1 MKKRFAAVL
10 LAAVTACPLLT
21 LPASASIDE
30 KRAWN
35 GRFYTYSYEQQD
47 YAVTLNSSFEF
58 SHPVY
63 TDDTGGF
70 SCKWDR
76 VFNVSAEVGCGM
88 PEGYAGKNYK
98 VFNML
103 EMIYDVDFCTDGN
116 GYFGVH
122 GWTQNPLV
130 EYYIIEGWGSW
141 RPPGGQGNRGPVT
154 VNGRV
159 YDVYQTMR
167 NNLPSIEGERT
178 FPQYFAVR
186 QENPV
191 TEHVQNRVKGTV
203 DICKVFSEF
212 EKKGFDRSGE
222 LYSCGL
228 VVEAYG
234 GGMGD
239 ASGYFTVHSASRS
252 WSDRIFFRQG
262 TDWFLTDDPSK
273 PVTTAPVQTEPVVT
287 TTTEPKLPADENGV
301 FFREDFESG
310 RGDWEKR
317 AYKDDTSVLA
327 ADTAYYAEGQ
337 QSLYVTERSESWNGA
352 ALSLEPYALEP
363 GKAYSFQ
370 AAVMQNSAP
379 DQTFTM
385 LLEYI
390 DCIGTKKYDLIA
402 QAECRQNT
410 WTVLRDAAFVIPAD
424 STELI
429 LAIHTDEGVNDF
441 RIDSVT
447 VAEAGR
453 GTPIDLS
460 GAKPASVSGQTG
472 DANCDGAVDVSD
484 AVLVMRYAVADR
496 EAVISEQGLKNAD
509 TDKNGNTDSDD
520 ATNILLHIA
529 KKIRL

>member
-1 MKKRFAAVL
+1 MKKRLTAVL
-10 LAAVTACPLLT
+10 LAAVAACPLFT
-21 LPASASIDE
+21 LPASASVDE
-30 KRAWN
+30 RREWN
-35 GRFYTYSYEQQD
+35 GSFYSYSFEQLEN
-47 YAVTLNSSFEF
+47 AEVLNSSFEF

-63 TDDTGGF
+63 SADTGGF

-98 VFNML
+98 VFDML
-103 EMIYDVDFCTDGN
+103 ELTYNADFYTDGN

-141 RPPGGQGNRGPVT
+141 RPPGGQGFHGSVT

-167 NNLPSIEGERT
+167 NKKPSIEGERT

-212 EKKGFDRSGE
+212 EKKGFDMSGE

-239 ASGYFTVHSASRS
+239 ASGYFTVHSASRR
-252 WSDRIFFRQG
+252 WTNDVFFLQG
-262 TDWFLTDDPSK
+262 TDWFLTDTVPPLTGD
-273 PVTTAPVQTEPVVT
+273 TNC
-287 TTTEPKLPADENGV
+287 NG
-301 FFREDFESG
+301 
-310 RGDWEKR
+310 
-317 AYKDDTSVLA
+317 
-327 ADTAYYAEGQ
+327 
-337 QSLYVTERSESWNGA
+337 
-352 ALSLEPYALEP
+352 
-363 GKAYSFQ
+363 
-370 AAVMQNSAP
+370 
-379 DQTFTM
+379 
-385 LLEYI
+385 
-390 DCIGTKKYDLIA
+390 
-402 QAECRQNT
+402 
-410 WTVLRDAAFVIPAD
+410 
-424 STELI
+424 
-429 LAIHTDEGVNDF
+429 
-441 RIDSVT
+441 RID
-447 VAEAGR
+447 VA
-453 GTPIDLS
+453 
-460 GAKPASVSGQTG
+460 
-472 DANCDGAVDVSD
+472 D

-496 EAVISEQGLKNAD
+496 EAVISEQGLRNAD
-509 TDKNGNTDSDD
+509 TDKNGNTDAED

-529 KKIRL
+529 KKRKL